1 MNPISMIRKYEEK
14 ALEARTRSEHL
25 QLARM
30 ASEILEYYL
39 NGLVMYWEMQIRRE
53 LLVAGEQGPENIVEY
68 KKPKALQD

>member
-1 MNPISMIRKYEEK
+1 
-14 ALEARTRSEHL
+14 
-25 QLARM
+25 M

-53 LLVAGEQGPENIVEY
+53 LLLAGEQGPENIVEY